1 MPSHLIQGNTNIC
14 VDQSRVPKR
23 EETVDEN
30 GIITVVEYGTNDEG
44 KKVKVCVSKDQN
56 VIYVKV
62 RFIKNR

>member
-44 KKVKVCVSKDQN
+44 KKVKVCVPCWT
-56 VIYVKV
+56 
-62 RFIKNR
+62 